1 MHTLSNSKLKQY
13 TLITSQHILNNYS
26 KGTVRRSVQLQSFI
40 KYFNSYKVDLV
51 ISESILKDIK
61 SSTLPNL
68 DIYVDT
74 ILIKDDVVKLK
85 IISELQVAEYSS
97 TTTKTVKPLSPQMLK
112 TTRETLAA
120 QKEIINII
128 DIVEKSV
135 KNFSLTDC
143 KKLKAA
149 LGSAIYE

>member
-40 KYFNSYKVDLV
+40 KYSNSYKVDLV